1 MVQSSTIESSIT
13 QPHHA
18 RVRAHR
24 LVGVRRP
31 KAVCAVVA
39 CAILLLGCAVR
50 RAPAGLPGAP
60 PCVATVSAEG
70 AAPIEVEWRLRDA
83 IDERAALDAWCWA
96 VGPAVLA
103 DFTGPSRPASLDSL
117 AVVVWNAE
125 VGHGRLAELIGDL
138 RSGALMGQPVREF
151 VLLLQEV
158 HRAGSAIPDP
168 VPEWAAVPRRT
179 GDPRA
184 PGRVDVVE
192 VARRL
197 GLSLLYAPSMRNGHK
212 GDGPAED
219 RGNAILSTLDLA
231 SPTALELPYER
242 QRRVA
247 VLASVE
253 VRNRAGEPFTLRFA
267 SVHLDN
273 RARFGRI
280 HRTFGAARAAQARA
294 LLADVS
300 ITRSQA
306 VVVGGDLNT
315 WVPGADAAAVD
326 VFRSEL
332 PLPADPPS
340 EGTHELPGP
349 APRLR
354 LDHLF
359 FRLPQGWRAQY
370 RVADSTYGSDHH
382 PLLGWIRID
391 STARSRP

>member
-1 MVQSSTIESSIT
+1 
-13 QPHHA
+13 
-18 RVRAHR
+18 
-24 LVGVRRP
+24 
-31 KAVCAVVA
+31 
-39 CAILLLGCAVR
+39 
-50 RAPAGLPGAP
+50 
-60 PCVATVSAEG
+60 
-70 AAPIEVEWRLRDA
+70 
-83 IDERAALDAWCWA
+83 
-96 VGPAVLA
+96 
-103 DFTGPSRPASLDSL
+103 
-117 AVVVWNAE
+117 VWNAE

-138 RSGALMGQPVREF
+138 RSGALMGEPVREF

-158 HRAGSAIPDP
+158 HRAGSAVPDP

-179 GDPRA
+179 GYARA

-192 VARRL
+192 VARRE

-212 GDGPAED
+212 GGGLAED

-253 VRNRAGEPFTLRFA
+253 ITNRAGEPFTLRFA

-294 LLADVS
+294 LVADVS

-315 WVPGADAAAVD
+315 WVPGADAAAVE
-326 VFRSEL
+326 VLRSEL
-332 PLPADPPS
+332 PMPAEPPS
-340 EGTHELPGP
+340 EGTHELPWP

-382 PLLGWIRID
+382 PLLGWIRVD
-391 STARSRP
+391 STARGRP